1 MPIEHMGS
9 IVGTWSVSLAYPEIS
24 ISGSSD
30 LISAISRMTIRTR
43 KKKKK
48 NEFDLSAKN
57 MSLSAQLRG
66 AFLESGLQVEDQ
78 NQATSFSAEK

>member
-43 KKKKK
+43 KKKK

>member
-1 MPIEHMGS
+1 MERFPC
-9 IVGTWSVSLAYPEIS
+9 
-24 ISGSSD
+24 
-30 LISAISRMTIRTR
+30 ISRNIDFRLFR
-43 KKKKK
+43 SHLSNLENDDQNQKKKKK